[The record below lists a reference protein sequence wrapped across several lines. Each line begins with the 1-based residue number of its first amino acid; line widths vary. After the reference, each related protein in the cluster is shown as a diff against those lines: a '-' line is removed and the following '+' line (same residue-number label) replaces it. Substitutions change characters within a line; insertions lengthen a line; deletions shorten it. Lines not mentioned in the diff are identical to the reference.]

1 MKYRFFTNSKK
12 TWKALYED
20 ISRATRSVY
29 MEMYIFENTSEYNFH
44 ELLQK
49 KSQE

>member
-1 MKYRFFTNSKK
+1 MNYTFFTNSEK

-20 ISRATRSVY
+20 ISRANKSVS
-29 MEMYIFENTSEYNFH
+29 MEMYIFENTLEYNFH